1 MSVNNSFKSS
11 FLPIQKA
18 YNTVVNNSNSFIFFH
33 GCELVSVSLLSEFTF
48 PSPPPSCSHNLTN
61 LTSKQKVLLITP
73 NHWKLLSCRPPGES
87 SCSAVA
93 LIHVAYANVH
103 PFERFSRNM
112 MPFRLPI
119 IVYIITPLHV
129 LVEFWW
135 MTPRS
140 TAEWKTDSMKHFY
153 TWKNFSWFV
162 ENLTKMCNQ

>member
-1 MSVNNSFKSS
+1 MGVNCS
-11 FLPIQKA
+11 QCH
-18 YNTVVNNSNSFIFFH
+18 T
-33 GCELVSVSLLSEFTF
+33 EFTF
-48 PSPPPSCSHNLTN
+48 LSPPAPSSHILTN

-87 SCSAVA
+87 SCSAVV

-112 MPFRLPI
+112 MLFRLPI

-140 TAEWKTDSMKHFY
+140 TAVCETDSMKHILYMKKLFPLCR
-153 TWKNFSWFV
+153 KCCRRCVINKV
-162 ENLTKMCNQ
+162 GLRL